1 MFPNLLWHRCWWRG
15 SGVLAE
21 VAAARGAVGAGLQP
35 LHDVLQVAAV
45 AAALAPDEEPLH
57 HVVAHGAHAGA
68 LPAPAAE
75 KWGEKEPGKAPGGM
89 QRGNGVRGPAPSCW
103 VLLPRRGT
111 PERDPGEGPP
121 SSHPHRSQIQPLLLM
136 GLLQLLQLMCRVV
149 EAWLRQLMARQV
161 LSLITSLEMFQ
172 SWKRCSRSM

>member
-1 MFPNLLWHRCWWRG
+1 M
-15 SGVLAE
+15 
-21 VAAARGAVGAGLQP
+21 AAARGAVGAGLQP

-75 KWGEKEPGKAPGGM
+75 IWGEQEPGKAPGGT

-103 VLLPRRGT
+103 VLLPQ
-111 PERDPGEGPP
+111 PGPP
-121 SSHPHRSQIQPLLLM
+121 AGPSSCPHRSQIQPLLLM
-136 GLLQLLQLMCRVV
+136 GRLQLLQLMWRVV